1 MWVIDPACRLT
12 ADLRHR
18 SASVSSG
25 TQYDGSVSAGHFGG
39 AGSYRD
45 ISFDAAMEDG
55 INEARLQ
62 GAASSNIHSLQK
74 PEALPRQR
82 L

>member
-1 MWVIDPACRLT
+1 MLVSASWFKPFGCLA

-18 SASVSSG
+18 SGSVSSG

-45 ISFDAAMEDG
+45 ISFDAAMEAG
-55 INEARLQ
+55 IQEVR
-62 GAASSNIHSLQK
+62 
-74 PEALPRQR
+74 PRR
-82 L
+82 G